1 MRGTAVPKFPSTDD
15 AQAKKAK
22 EHKDKLIS
30 FDKTRYGAVF
40 TFWVILLNSSNR
52 LAAKLWYNKAYAN

>member
-40 TFWVILLNSSNR
+40 TF
-52 LAAKLWYNKAYAN
+52 